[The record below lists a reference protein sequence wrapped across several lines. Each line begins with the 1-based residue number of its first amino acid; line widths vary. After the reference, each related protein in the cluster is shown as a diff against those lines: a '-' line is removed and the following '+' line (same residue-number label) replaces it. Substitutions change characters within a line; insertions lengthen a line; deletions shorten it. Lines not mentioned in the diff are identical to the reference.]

1 MTELIITEKPS
12 QSQKIAEAL
21 SDKVPKK
28 KVINKVAYYE
38 ITHNGKKIVVGCA
51 VGHLFNL
58 TERKKSFQYPTFDLI
73 WKPSSEISK
82 SALFSKKYLDVL
94 IKLAKESDEFTVA
107 CDYDLEGSLIGFN
120 IIKFVCGKKDANRMK
135 FSTLTKKEL
144 IDSYNKKL
152 KHLDFPLIHSGEA
165 RHYLDY
171 YYGIN
176 LSRALTLAVKSA
188 GAFKLLSSGRVQG
201 PALNLLT
208 ERELEIKKFK
218 PEPFWELEAVNGIT
232 LNHKKGKF
240 FDKKEVDKIFN
251 RIKDEKQGVINS
263 VTKKE
268 FYQDAPAPFD
278 LTSLQLE
285 AYRVFGITPKEALS
299 ITQNLY
305 SNAYVSYPRTSSN
318 QLPESLDY
326 KEILTEIG
334 KQKQYS
340 SFVKTLLSNKQLKP
354 NNGTKTDP
362 AHPAIYATGEIPKKM
377 GERERKIYDLIVK
390 RTLATFA
397 EKAKRETVTIDA
409 EINKEPF
416 VSKGTRTIEKG
427 WHMYYEP
434 YLKLEELE
442 LPALKKDDK
451 IKLKKIEKLE
461 KETQPPR
468 RFTEASIIK
477 ELEHRN
483 LGTKATRAQIVD
495 ALYQR
500 DYVKEKSIEVTDL
513 GIKTI
518 EILKKYS
525 PEIID
530 EKLTRDFEEEME
542 QIREE
547 KIKKEDV
554 LDHAVKELTKILLKF
569 KKQEKEIGKE
579 LLEAIKETREKAAVI
594 GKCHNCK
601 EGDLRILYSKRFK
614 SYFVACSGYPTC
626 KTTFSLTKGL
636 PKPTEK
642 KCPSCDYP
650 LVKIIRPGV
659 RPFDYCINK
668 TCPKRIEWMKENK
681 KKVEEFKKNIN
692 NKE

>member
-268 FYQDAPAPFD
+268 FYQDAPASFD

>member
-397 EKAKRETVTIDA
+397 EKAKRETVTIEA

-530 EKLTRDFEEEME
+530 EKLTRYFEEEME
-542 QIREE
+542 KIRDE
-547 KIKKEDV
+547 KAKKEDI
-554 LDHAVKELTKILLKF
+554 LDQAVDELTKILKKF
-569 KKQEKEIGKE
+569 KQHEKNIGNE
-579 LLEAIKETREKAAVI
+579 LVEALKETREKASIVGPCPNC
-594 GKCHNCK
+594 GK
-601 EGDLRILYSKRFK
+601 DLRILYSKRFK
-614 SYFVACSGYPTC
+614 SYFVACSGYPKC
-626 KTTFSLTKGL
+626 KTTYSLTRGL
-636 PKPTEK
+636 PKPTDK
-642 KCPSCDYP
+642 KCTVCNYP
-650 LVKIIRPGV
+650 LVQIIRQGT

-668 TCPKRIEWMKENK
+668 ECPKRLEWMKENK
-681 KKVEEFKKNIN
+681 KKVEEFKN
-692 NKE
+692 NMNNSK

>member
-377 GERERKIYDLIVK
+377 GERER
-390 RTLATFA
+390 
-397 EKAKRETVTIDA
+397 VTIDA